1 MSVSSSG
8 TALVLGGGGPVG
20 GAWLTGV
27 LAGLTGAGIDLDR
40 ADVVIGTSGGAI
52 FGSRLACGQPPR
64 ELYERQLAGDDRID
78 LNVTTA
84 QTLRFLW
91 AALGSS
97 DPERSVRRLGR
108 AALAARTGP
117 TSEMY
122 DAVRTLL
129 CGATDW
135 PARALRITSVDAVS
149 GEVGT
154 FDAGTKAGLVDAVAA
169 SCAVPLVWPP
179 VALDGRRWID
189 GGSRSTANLQLAR
202 GYGRVL
208 AVVPLPN
215 AVGPH
220 PSAQRQAAEL
230 VAGGT
235 AVALLCPDRNGRRA
249 MGRDMTAN
257 ARVPAAARAG
267 YARGT
272 ALAAGVADVWH
283 G

>member
-1 MSVSSSG
+1 MSGNSSG

-27 LAGLTGAGIDLDR
+27 LAGLADAGVDLGR

-52 FGSRLACGQPPR
+52 FGSRLACGQAPR
-64 ELYERQLAGDDRID
+64 ELYERQLTGDDLVD

-84 QTLRFLW
+84 QALRFLW
-91 AALGSS
+91 AALGSR

-108 AALAARTGP
+108 AALAARTP
-117 TSEMY
+117 PASETY
-122 DAVRTLL
+122 DAVRELL
-129 CGATDW
+129 RGATDW
-135 PARALRITSVDAVS
+135 PAPALRIAAVDAVT
-149 GEVGT
+149 GEVAA
-154 FDAGTKAGLVDAVAA
+154 FDADAKVGLVDAVAA

-202 GYGRVL
+202 GYRRVL
-208 AVVPLPN
+208 AVAPIPS

-220 PSAQRQAAEL
+220 PSAQQQAAAL
-230 VAGGT
+230 T
-235 AVALLCPDRNGRRA
+235 AEGAAVSLLWPDRTARRA
-249 MGRDMTAN
+249 MGRDLTAN

-267 YARGT
+267 FAQAT
-272 ALAAGVADVWH
+272 AAAAEVAEVWH
-283 G
+283 S

>member
-1 MSVSSSG
+1 MSGSSG
-8 TALVLGGGGPVG
+8 KAALVLGGGGPVG

-27 LAGLTGAGIDLDR
+27 LAGLVDAGIDLHR
-40 ADVVIGTSGGAI
+40 ADVIIGTSAGAI

-64 ELYERQLAGDDRID
+64 ELYERQLSGDDRID
-78 LNVTTA
+78 LDVTAT

-91 AALGSS
+91 AALGSR

-108 AALAARTGP
+108 AALAASTAP
-117 TSEMY
+117 APEMY
-122 DAVRTLL
+122 DTVRTLL

-135 PARALRITSVDAVS
+135 PGRTLRIAAVDAGS

-154 FDAGTKAGLVDAVAA
+154 FDADTKAGLVDAVAA

-208 AVVPLPN
+208 AIAPIPK

-220 PSAQRQAAEL
+220 PSAQQQAVELAAE
-230 VAGGT
+230 GS
-235 AVALLCPDRNGRRA
+235 AVSLLCPEPTDRRA

-257 ARVPAAARAG
+257 ARVPTAARAG
-267 YARGT
+267 YVRAT